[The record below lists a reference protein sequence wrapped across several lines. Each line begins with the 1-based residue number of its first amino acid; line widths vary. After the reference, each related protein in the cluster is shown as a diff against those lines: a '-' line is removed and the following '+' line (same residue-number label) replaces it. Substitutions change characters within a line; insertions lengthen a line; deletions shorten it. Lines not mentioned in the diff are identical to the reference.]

1 MLLQMADLSKIRDL
15 CDVLGF
21 NLLQKIR
28 AEVDRS
34 VKDINSWLASDL
46 KDETADRLNEY
57 VETLSRI
64 KFDTFSD
71 LKRRALAILSYWD
84 VLHVPFDAKKEFTS
98 LLYYVSVDSEAEITQ
113 ANALSLEFIKKVEK
127 EYDRLR
133 EQLNVVVLKKKSKLE
148 QILKTAHLASSFNDK
163 GIYDPVAALEDIN
176 IQISQAKASASK
188 RASIVTKVEFIQ
200 HANGEVQ
207 WYKASKKDAVPLD
220 NTRSMEAE
228 LLQRALPKMMSEL
241 KAELANWNAAFPFDG
256 LDARE
261 ILMTIEADHRDEAG
275 Y

>member
-1 MLLQMADLSKIRDL
+1 MADLSKIRDL